1 MTQTA
6 KQPVGSIL
14 HTSRSSRISGT
25 RALGIAAAV
34 IAIAFQT
41 GPAASQSA
49 GNFEAKAI
57 AKTSSQPPV
66 TKAAAPHSNESQAS
80 AIVPSRFVGE
90 AEFDAHI
97 QFLTSQL
104 SMKSRQTDPFGQLQD
119 PNAKPIIKP
128 KVGDHTK
135 RIAQVQATPFPDII
149 SQIRVNAIMPREK
162 KFLIGTKTYTQG
174 GTLSIIH
181 RGKTILVQI
190 LSVKAR
196 QIDLKNSETSET
208 ASLKIEALPVGMT
221 PGTEGISAPGMA
233 PDVQD
238 APINLDVGTP

>member
-1 MTQTA
+1 MTHTA
-6 KQPVGSIL
+6 NQPVGRI
-14 HTSRSSRISGT
+14 TRSSLISGT
-25 RALGIAAAV
+25 RALGIGATV
-34 IAIAFQT
+34 IAFVFQT
-41 GPAASQSA
+41 GPAAAQSA
-49 GNFEAKAI
+49 GNFETKAI
-57 AKTSSQPPV
+57 AKTSSQPPA
-66 TKAAAPHSNESQAS
+66 TKAVETHSNEPQAT

-90 AEFDAHI
+90 ADFAAHI

-104 SMKSRQTDPFGQLQD
+104 SMKNRQTDPFGQLQD
-119 PNAKPIIKP
+119 PNAKIVIKP

-149 SQIRVNAIMPREK
+149 SHIRVNTIMPREK
-162 KFLIGTKTYTQG
+162 KFLIGTKAFSQG

-190 LSVKAR
+190 LSVNAR
-196 QIDLKNSETSET
+196 QIDLKHSETGEI

>member
-6 KQPVGSIL
+6 NQPVGRIF
-14 HTSRSSRISGT
+14 HASRISGT
-25 RALGIAAAV
+25 HALGIAAAV
-34 IAIAFQT
+34 ITFVCQT

-49 GNFEAKAI
+49 GNFEEKANS
-57 AKTSSQPPV
+57 KTSPQQPA
-66 TKAAAPHSNESQAS
+66 TKAAAARANETQAT

-90 AEFDAHI
+90 ADFAAHI
-97 QFLTSQL
+97 QFLSSQL
-104 SMKSRQTDPFGQLQD
+104 SMKNRQTDPFGQLQD
-119 PNAKPIIKP
+119 PNAKPVIKP

-149 SQIRVNAIMPREK
+149 SQIRVNTIMPREK
-162 KFLIGTKTYTQG
+162 KFLIGTKAYTQG

-190 LSVKAR
+190 LAVNAR
-196 QIDLKNSETSET
+196 QIDLKHSETGET
-208 ASLKIEALPVGMT
+208 ASLRIEALPVGMT
-221 PGTEGISAPGMA
+221 PGTEGIRAPGMA